1 MDQALLVYLLT
12 LIFTLDHMWIFRMC
26 FITVDLCL
34 MFHSVLKLFSSF
46 HLLWFQLLRN
56 QKQNHKLGINL
67 PVALR
72 LNHRHLK
79 VINIVVALKCQG
91 DNCVSVQYEKK
102 QKQKWEPIHTFLF
115 AGQSVLG
122 QMVSGNLP
130 LWFSTVVYTEHD
142 ILAAITAR
150 CRKLCL
156 CHTSTWN
163 IPLLRFMRIISFV
176 FNTVKKQSNLANSSQ
191 L

>member
-67 PVALR
+67 PVPLR

-130 LWFSTVVYTEHD
+130 LWLWFDCGLYWTRYFGSYNCQVPKA
-142 ILAAITAR
+142 L
-150 CRKLCL
+150 
-156 CHTSTWN
+156 
-163 IPLLRFMRIISFV
+163 FMSHINLKHSFV
-176 FNTVKKQSNLANSSQ
+176 EIYEDH
-191 L
+191 